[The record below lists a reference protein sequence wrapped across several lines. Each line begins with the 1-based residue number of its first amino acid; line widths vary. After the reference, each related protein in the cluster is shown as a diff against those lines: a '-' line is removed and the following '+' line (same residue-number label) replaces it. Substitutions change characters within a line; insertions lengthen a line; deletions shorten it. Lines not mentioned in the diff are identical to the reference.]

1 MDFLEG
7 RKYKSRK
14 QRPCDACRRRK
25 TCCVREAGSVNCKLC
40 ISRSRDCRFE
50 SVPKARPRRSP
61 NSRFAIGIDQDQIV
75 LATHKQ
81 TTVGDKNS
89 TWRMQHVGLS
99 SDQDPWVFQHC
110 SFNHLDYFRRPDWV
124 CLRVKKGGFIPML
137 FTVVPDNDVDTK
149 PLNYPASTFDTLANQ
164 HERALL
170 QSYFGIVN
178 AAFPLFDPARFASGH
193 VESKLLRA
201 AMFALATPFC
211 QEAKH
216 IPLSEYHTFIL
227 QALPIDTRYPRL
239 ETVEAALLFFQRHTV
254 LNSATT
260 TPGEWS
266 DVGSMVGMAQ
276 ELALN
281 IDPTPW
287 NISKTDR
294 NRRIRI
300 WWAVYTQERWS
311 AFALGRSPN
320 INEDYCTT
328 PMITLDNFSNDDF
341 ATVSDVTLT
350 SARIFVGIVE
360 LTKILSELIKK
371 FYTIKGIGRL
381 QELAAQELY
390 AMVEDYDEHL
400 CVFQREHLEPLSNV
414 DTILDSTGT
423 IFLAFYTLEIV
434 LCRGV
439 LRNINREDPGYP
451 PFRSRARDVVRKV
464 VMLLAQLQVN
474 RLRAFW
480 WSPMSRICFAVAGSF
495 MYSNLLTSV
504 DDDEVEYWSREVDQY
519 RRLLEMHSVSFDIT
533 KLAAARMSLLAS
545 ASQEYDES
553 GENVGLWDVE
563 SILKTMQ

>member
-1 MDFLEG
+1 MDLLEG
-7 RKYKSRK
+7 RRYKSRK

-25 TCCVREAGSVNCKLC
+25 TCCVREPGSVNCKLC

-50 SVPKARPRRSP
+50 SVPKVRPGRSP
-61 NSRFAIGIDQDQIV
+61 KNRFATGSTMLSTEQAQFV
-75 LATHKQ
+75 PATREQ
-81 TTVGDKNS
+81 MTASSKNS

-110 SFNHLDYFRRPDWV
+110 SFNDLDYFRRPDW
-124 CLRVKKGGFIPML
+124 
-137 FTVVPDNDVDTK
+137 VVPDNDVDTK
-149 PLNYPASTFDTLANQ
+149 PPNYPAPTFDALAGS

-170 QSYFGIVN
+170 RSYFGIIN
-178 AAFPLFDPARFASGH
+178 AAFPLFDPARFASWH
-193 VESKLLRA
+193 VENKLLRA

-216 IPLSEYHTFIL
+216 IPLNEYHTFIL

-300 WWAVYTQERWS
+300 WWAVYIQERWS

-320 INEDYCTT
+320 LNEDYCTT
-328 PMITLDNFSNDDF
+328 PMITLENFSNDGF
-341 ATVSDVTLT
+341 GTTGVTLT
-350 SARIFVGIVE
+350 SACIFVGMAE

-371 FYTIKGIGRL
+371 FYTIKGMGRL
-381 QELAAQELY
+381 QALTVQEFY
-390 AMVEDYDEHL
+390 AMVEDYDECL
-400 CVFQREHLEPLSNV
+400 RVFQREHLEPLRDV

-423 IFLAFYTLEIV
+423 IFLAFHTLEIV

-439 LRNINREDPGYP
+439 LRNVNRENPGYSA
-451 PFRSRARDVVRKV
+451 FRWRARDVVKNV
-464 VMLLAQLQVN
+464 VMLLAKLKVN

-480 WSPMSRICFAVAGSF
+480 WSPISRTSFAVAGSF
-495 MYSNLLTSV
+495 MYSNLLASV
-504 DDDEVEYWSREVDQY
+504 DDDEVEYWSSEVDRY
-519 RRLLEMHSVSFDIT
+519 RQLLEMHSFSFDIT

-545 ASQEYDES
+545 ASQEYEES
-553 GENVGLWDVE
+553 GANVGLWDIE
-563 SILKTMQ
+563 SILKTM